1 MIRKVMITVGA
12 CTWLALLSTPAMAAA
27 SDKSNSADTYRLL
40 SLFGDVF
47 ERVRN
52 EYVEPVGDEQ
62 LIEAALNGM
71 LTSLDPHSGY
81 LNAKSFRDMQVQT
94 KGEFGGLGIEVT
106 MDNGWVKVVSPIDDT
121 PAARA
126 GLRPNDY
133 ITHLDGEPVQGMSLN
148 DAVDRMRGLVNTDIR
163 ITVRREGQAAFDVTL
178 TRAVIKIQTVKSKLN
193 DKVGYVRI
201 SQFVESTDTNL
212 RKAIEQLK
220 KDSNGTLE
228 GLVLDLRNNP
238 GGLLDQAVAVAGDFI
253 EKGEIVSTRSRRPE
267 DTQRFNAHG
276 KDQTD
281 GLPMV
286 VLINDG
292 SASASEIVA
301 GALQDHRRAILLG
314 TKSFGK
320 GSVQT
325 IIPLNGHGAMRLTTA
340 RYYTPSGRSIQA
352 VGIEPDIKVSPA
364 KVEPLSTP
372 ADHSRGE
379 AGLRGALRNDT
390 LPKKDEAKPDDEGKT
405 PMPAPE
411 SKAAPDGKPA
421 AEGKAHAD
429 GKTSPEGKP
438 ATASNLDAA
447 KMGDPASDYQLSRA
461 IDLLHGLS
469 LYKGASKAN

>member
-1 MIRKVMITVGA
+1 MITAGA
-12 CTWLALLSTPAMAAA
+12 CAWLALLSNPAAA
-27 SDKSNSADTYRLL
+27 EETKNTANTDTYRMLA
-40 SLFGDVF
+40 LFGDVF
-47 ERVRN
+47 ERVRS
-52 EYVEPVGDEQ
+52 EYVEPVSDEE

-106 MDNGWVKVVSPIDDT
+106 MENGWVKVISPIDDT
-121 PAARA
+121 PAAKA
-126 GLRPNDY
+126 GLQPNDF
-133 ITHLDGEPVQGMSLN
+133 ITHLDGEAVQGLSLN

-163 ITVRREGQAAFDVTL
+163 LTIRREGQAPFDVTL
-178 TRAVIKIQTVKSKLN
+178 SRAVIKIQTVKYKLQDN
-193 DKVGYVRI
+193 VGYIRI

-212 RKAIEQLK
+212 RKAIETLK
-220 KDSNGTLE
+220 KDSNGKLQ
-228 GLVLDLRNNP
+228 GYVLDLRNNP
-238 GGLLDQAVAVAGDFI
+238 GGLLDQAVAVSGDFLD
-253 EKGEIVSTRSRRPE
+253 KGEIVSTRSRHPE
-267 DTQRFNAHG
+267 DTQRFNAHA
-276 KDQTD
+276 KDLTD

-325 IIPLNGHGAMRLTTA
+325 IIPLPGHGAMRLTTA

-364 KVEPLSTP
+364 KVETVGQASAEHTR
-372 ADHSRGE
+372 SE
-379 AGLRGALRNDT
+379 ASLRGALRNDT
-390 LPKKDEAKPDDEGKT
+390 LPKDASQPKPDVA
-405 PMPAPE
+405 PAAPAPGPE
-411 SKAAPDGKPA
+411 SKATPA
-421 AEGKAHAD
+421 APGGTAAAAV
-429 GKTSPEGKP
+429 P
-438 ATASNLDAA
+438 AEPF
-447 KMGDPASDYQLSRA
+447 KMGEPASDYQLSRA

-469 LYKGASKAN
+469 LYKDKDKSAK